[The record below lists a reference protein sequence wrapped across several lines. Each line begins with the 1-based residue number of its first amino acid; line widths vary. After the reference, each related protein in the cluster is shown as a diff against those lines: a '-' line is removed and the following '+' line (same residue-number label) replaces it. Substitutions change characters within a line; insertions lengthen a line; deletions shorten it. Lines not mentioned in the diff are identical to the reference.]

1 MPLTYINTR
10 EDLDNILGT
19 PQHDAAMIL
28 LRGTIHRLEK
38 NDVAQQWLLVTDVTT
53 IQRYGFTLADFADV
67 TPPEVPEYVADPVEV
82 PQSVS
87 MRSARL
93 ALLQAGVLATVN
105 TAITNMQGVEGDAAR
120 IEWEYAQEV
129 RRDSALVLSL
139 IPLLGMTDSE
149 IDRLFILAG
158 SL

>member
-1 MPLTYINTR
+1 MRLINTR
-10 EDLDNILGT
+10 SDLDAIAGT
-19 PQHDAAMIL
+19 PEHDAFINVL
-28 LRGTIHRLEK
+28 KGSIYRLEK
-38 NDVAQQWLLVTDVTT
+38 DDAAKKLVLVADDTT
-53 IQRYGFTLADFADV
+53 IAKYGFTLADFADV
-67 TPPEVPEYVADPVEV
+67 TPPEVHEYIAAPVEV

-105 TAITNMQGVEGDAAR
+105 TTIANMQGVEGDAAR

-149 IDRLFILAG
+149 IDGLFILAG

>member
-1 MPLTYINTR
+1 MRLINTR
-10 EDLDNILGT
+10 SDLDAIVGT
-19 PQHDAAMIL
+19 PDHDAFITFL
-28 LRGTIHRLEK
+28 KGSIYRLEK
-38 NDVAQQWLLVTDVTT
+38 DVAAKQWVVVADDTT
-53 IQRYGFTLADFADV
+53 IAKYGFTLADFVDI
-67 TPPEVPEYVADPVEV
+67 TQPEVPEYVADPVEV

-105 TAITNMQGVEGDAAR
+105 TTIANMPGAEGDAAR

-129 RRDSALVLSL
+129 RRDSPLVLSL
-139 IPLLGMTDSE
+139 IPLLGMTNSE
-149 IDRLFILAG
+149 IDGLFILAG

>member
-1 MPLTYINTR
+1 MRLINTR
-10 EDLDNILGT
+10 ADLDALTGT
-19 PQHDAAMIL
+19 PEHDTFINVL
-28 LRGTIHRLEK
+28 KGSIYRLEK
-38 NDVAQQWLLVTDVTT
+38 DDVAKKWVLVSDDST
-53 IQRYGFTLADFADV
+53 IAKYDFTLADFADV
-67 TPPEVPEYVADPVEV
+67 TPPDAPEYVADPVEV

-105 TAITNMQGVEGDAAR
+105 TTIANMPGAEGGAAR

-139 IPLLGMTDSE
+139 IPLLGMTNSE
-149 IDRLFILAG
+149 IDGMFILAG

>member
-1 MPLTYINTR
+1 MRLINTR
-10 EDLDNILGT
+10 SDLDAIAGT
-19 PQHDAAMIL
+19 PEHDAFINVL
-28 LRGTIHRLEK
+28 KGSIYRLEK
-38 NDVAQQWLLVTDVTT
+38 DDTAQQWVLVTDTTT
-53 IQRYGFTLADFADV
+53 IEKYGFTVADFTDL
-67 TPPEVPEYVADPVEV
+67 TPPDVPVYVADPVAV

-93 ALLQAGVLATVN
+93 ALLQAGVLSTIN
-105 TAITNMQGVEGDAAR
+105 TTIASMPGVEGDAAR

-139 IPLLGMTDSE
+139 IPLLNMTDSE
-149 IDRLFILAG
+149 IDGLFILAG